1 MNIVVIYSSKYGTT
15 KQYAQ
20 WIAEALNAKL
30 FERHKIKADQLNDFD
45 IVIYGGG
52 LYAGGISG
60 VNLVTKNPCKNLVI
74 FTVGLAPPESTDYSG
89 ILEKNLTSEMIQNTK
104 IFHLHGGID
113 YKKLGIVHKAMMVTM
128 MMIIKKAVA
137 KKDESEISNEDKE
150 FLASYGKKMDFTSRQ
165 NILPLVE
172 YVNRELILK

>member
-113 YKKLGIVHKAMMVTM
+113 YKKLGIVHKAMMATM

-150 FLASYGKKMDFTSRQ
+150 FLASYGKKMDSTSRQ